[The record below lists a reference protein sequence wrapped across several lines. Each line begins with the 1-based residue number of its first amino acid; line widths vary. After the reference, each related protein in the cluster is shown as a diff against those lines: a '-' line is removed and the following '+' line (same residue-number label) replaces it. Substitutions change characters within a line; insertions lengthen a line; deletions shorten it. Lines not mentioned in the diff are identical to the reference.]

1 MDAKRQERLLKNCHP
16 MWGKQFQSGGT
27 TQQVWAKLTPRTVID
42 LLDNCAA
49 SAKFQARQVLERMED
64 EKQNWQLRATA
75 HVGGKEG
82 SDRANDMNLHITI
95 NAGGIS
101 YHLRCK
107 EQPVLHVIQITR

>member
-16 MWGKQFQSGGT
+16 MWGKQFQSGGD
-27 TQQVWAKLTPRTVID
+27 QKVWAKLTPQVIID
-42 LLDNCAA
+42 LLDNCAFG
-49 SAKFQARQVLERMED
+49 AKYQARQVLAHMED
-64 EKQNWQLRATA
+64 ERQNWQLRATA

-107 EQPVLHVIQITR
+107 EQPQLHVIQITR